1 MSSTVVFV
9 LEIIGTVAFAVTGAM
24 VALERKLD
32 VFGVVFLGVVTALG
46 GGVVRDLIIGK
57 TPPAM
62 FEDYS
67 YLLAAS
73 ITSLVVFVAIAIFK
87 KAYVGHRRVINEV
100 FNVFDSLGLGI
111 FAAVGV
117 IVAIKAGY
125 ENNAF
130 LCIFVGMTTG
140 CGGGILRDIMSRS
153 IPMVFRKRIYAV
165 AALIGSVIC
174 YYMIKCNVG
183 DGWAF
188 GVSTAVVFVIRIL
201 ASVFK
206 LNLPHLEL
214 DGVKSDD

>member
-1 MSSTVVFV
+1 MSATVLFA
-9 LEIIGTVAFAVTGAM
+9 LEIFGSVAFAVTGAL

-32 VFGVVFLGVVTALG
+32 LFGVVFLGVVTALG

-62 FEDYS
+62 FENYS

-73 ITSLVVFVAIAIFK
+73 IASLVIFAMVAFFK
-87 KAYVGHRRVINEV
+87 KAYVGHRRIINEG

-111 FAAVGV
+111 FASVGV

-140 CGGGILRDIMSRS
+140 CGGGILRDVMSRS
-153 IPMVFRKRIYAV
+153 IPLVFRKRIYAI
-165 AALIGSVIC
+165 AALIGSIIC
-174 YYMIKCNVG
+174 YYMIKSGIG

-188 GVSTAVVFVIRIL
+188 GVSTAVVFVIRVL
-201 ASVFK
+201 AAVFK
-206 LNLPHLEL
+206 LNLPHVEI
-214 DGVKSDD
+214 DGVNGED